1 MVEKLNR
8 LIKQIQSDKVKGTIH
23 TFALK
28 WRFKYSFV
36 RNLALVLSPV
46 CYCVCVSVC
55 FNLSV
60 YVPPTLLT
68 FSIWRQKHQM
78 ENLPIKTKKI
88 NKKLFLTDASLYC
101 RLAENSNARPV
112 LLNRNQLLSE
122 RLETVQ
128 CEMHFFGVIFNFSR
142 VFLIS
147 ASKTRHIPPRGAYND
162 SHSGQE
168 TRSD

>member
-1 MVEKLNR
+1 
-8 LIKQIQSDKVKGTIH
+8 
-23 TFALK
+23 
-28 WRFKYSFV
+28 
-36 RNLALVLSPV
+36 
-46 CYCVCVSVC
+46 
-55 FNLSV
+55 
-60 YVPPTLLT
+60 
-68 FSIWRQKHQM
+68 M

-112 LLNRNQLLSE
+112 LLNHNQLLSE

-147 ASKTRHIPPRGAYND
+147 ASKNPAHSSSGGLQWLTFGPGNQERLSSFNHTHEDFLKNKINQYPPLKVNSQNFTLIETVIQPQTLSNHLCRSSAPECQWPGIARFKTGA
-162 SHSGQE
+162 GG
-168 TRSD
+168 

>member
-8 LIKQIQSDKVKGTIH
+8 TINEIKFDKVKDTIH

-36 RNLALVLSPV
+36 RNLAQPALVLSPV

-68 FSIWRQKHQM
+68 FSIW
-78 ENLPIKTKKI
+78 
-88 NKKLFLTDASLYC
+88 
-101 RLAENSNARPV
+101 
-112 LLNRNQLLSE
+112 
-122 RLETVQ
+122 
-128 CEMHFFGVIFNFSR
+128 
-142 VFLIS
+142 
-147 ASKTRHIPPRGAYND
+147 
-162 SHSGQE
+162 
-168 TRSD
+168 